1 MSQVVSLHPWKRP
14 QHLDSANNQLLID
27 GVNAIDLVER
37 YGSPLFVYSAAKL
50 RDNARD
56 ILNNFRRVHGRTRV
70 CFASKACANLAV
82 LKLFKDCGLD
92 LEVNS
97 GGEFYKAQLAGFA
110 PAQMVF
116 NGVAK
121 QVGELRE
128 VIGAGIKAIN
138 VDSLSELARIL
149 AVAGEL
155 GRQAR
160 VSLRIIPEIQGGA
173 AAGWQ
178 TGTSTS
184 KFGMTAA
191 EQVEAIELIL
201 AQPGA
206 LKLVGVHAHIGTQ
219 ITDIG
224 VYQAEANFL
233 IDYVR
238 QVAERLPYPLEHVN
252 LGGGFPKNY
261 SSAEENFA
269 SVAPHYCAN
278 YRTEIDF
285 ARLAEHLIKPMAQAL
300 GEQIEL
306 IVEPGRSMVS
316 DGAILLSRIEA
327 HKERQG
333 RPVFYLD
340 AGYSVLFDLYN
351 GWYFHMLNAS
361 RADDHDTRHC
371 RMAGPLCDSSDTY
384 YDIEGEGAVADLIA
398 EEPRLAEHRAVLER
412 VLVHQP
418 NLRELPAATAMGDVI
433 ALLDVGA
440 YALEMMSQYCG
451 RQSAAAVLVDLRQG
465 SRLIRR
471 RGEYR
476 DLLAHDLD

>member
-14 QHLDSANNQLLID
+14 QHLESAHNQLLID
-27 GVNAIDLVER
+27 GVNTIELVER
-37 YGSPLFVYSAAKL
+37 YGSPLFVYSESKL

-56 ILNNFRRVHGRTRV
+56 ILGSFRRVHGNTRV

-82 LKLFKDCGLD
+82 LKVFKDCGLD

-97 GGEFYKAQLAGFA
+97 GGEFYKAQIAGFA

-121 QVGELRE
+121 QLGELRE

-149 AVAGEL
+149 AVDGEL

-191 EQVEAIELIL
+191 EQNDAIELIL
-201 AQPGA
+201 AHADA

-219 ITDIG
+219 ITDIA

-238 QVAERLPYPLEHVN
+238 QVSERLPYALEHVN

-261 SSAEENFA
+261 SSAKENFD
-269 SVAPHYCAN
+269 SVAAHYCAN

-285 ARLAEHLIKPMAQAL
+285 A
-300 GEQIEL
+300 
-306 IVEPGRSMVS
+306 
-316 DGAILLSRIEA
+316 LLEI
-327 HKERQG
+327 
-333 RPVFYLD
+333 
-340 AGYSVLFDLYN
+340 
-351 GWYFHMLNAS
+351 
-361 RADDHDTRHC
+361 
-371 RMAGPLCDSSDTY
+371 
-384 YDIEGEGAVADLIA
+384 
-398 EEPRLAEHRAVLER
+398 
-412 VLVHQP
+412 
-418 NLRELPAATAMGDVI
+418 
-433 ALLDVGA
+433 
-440 YALEMMSQYCG
+440 
-451 RQSAAAVLVDLRQG
+451 
-465 SRLIRR
+465 
-471 RGEYR
+471 
-476 DLLAHDLD
+476 